1 MKTLYHP
8 HPNLSADEAERYL
21 WLAGDVLTTGAMDQ
35 AQEDAYDFYSGVAD
49 HIDEARGGFIAED
62 WCDDHIADLR
72 VLAQSLRGGNR
83 EELERIAQALEEA
96 RDEAARSAEYSL
108 DELKKATAIVDG
120 DAA

>member
-1 MKTLYHP
+1 MRTLYHP
-8 HPNLSADEAERYL
+8 NPNLTSDEAERYL
-21 WLAGDVLTTGAMDQ
+21 WLSGDVLTTGAMDQ
-35 AQEDAYDFYSGVAD
+35 AQEDAHDFYSGVAN

-72 VLAQSLRGGNR
+72 VLAQGLCCEKR

-96 RDEAARSAEYSL
+96 RDEAVQSAEYSL